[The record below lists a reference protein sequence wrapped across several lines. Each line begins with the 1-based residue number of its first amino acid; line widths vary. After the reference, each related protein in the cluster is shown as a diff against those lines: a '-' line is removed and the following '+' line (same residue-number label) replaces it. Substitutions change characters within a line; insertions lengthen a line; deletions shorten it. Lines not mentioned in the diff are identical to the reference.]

1 MHRFLLLVWL
11 TLTFCPNIWG
21 QGSPILKSKR
31 QISCTKALELLEK
44 QHQVTFSYE
53 VTLLRNR
60 KTSPSFIGPDLNAS
74 LKKILSPHRLSFKVL
89 ADDFVII
96 SPADIPKEQIPQKSL
111 ISGRIIDKTTGEV
124 VSYAA
129 IQLIGSRQGVYTD
142 EYGHFRLAV
151 SSSREDSLL
160 IRRMGFTPRKVS
172 TTAFSDS
179 IRKVISLSPAPNTLE
194 DVVITKEKIP
204 PITLGGEKGEI
215 TLIPREFTAFP
226 GWGEPDI
233 LRSAQQLPGINSI
246 SESAGEIHIRGGT
259 PDQNLL
265 SWDHI
270 PIYHLSHFFGMYSPF
285 NPYISQEVEVYRG
298 DYGVEF
304 GGRVSGVIDITGR
317 PDTLGLL
324 KAGVGANLLHAHAY
338 VEVPITKKAVL
349 LLSVRKSYTDWL
361 ESGFYRRLFDRI
373 FQDGNIRQQR
383 NDQLQSQDEP
393 GYQVNFDPVFNFE
406 DLNGKWVFFPT
417 ENDKFSLSFYQGQDR
432 LNTDY
437 TEGIPDTVLWQSFT
451 DVSLKNWG
459 ISMNLE
465 HDWNDQNTSVLR
477 LVHSNYR
484 NDQNFLEESPV
495 DREERYSHDQYSSMI
510 EDKLTLMHTSEL
522 SSQHTL
528 TAGLD
533 YSYNQVEYDSR
544 YFWPDG
550 QWIYGPDTT
559 INEVISPYLQHELRT
574 KKWYIKSGVRFNYIG
589 SLGKNFWEPRIS
601 ASYSPLPSLRFKLS
615 AGRFIQ
621 YNYQVIDYN
630 EISVGE
636 GVWVTAYSDD
646 ESSLPVVSSR
656 HLSASAL
663 WNQDD
668 WQIEVSAYHR
678 KVNNTMAAFIKLVE
692 EFREV
697 QEDTELSRGTGDLR
711 GVDVWIKKKWGKYQ
725 SWFSYSLGQVTY
737 NFPGIEE
744 VSGNVPAPHDIRHIG
759 SWTHLYSSKNWDFS
773 AQLSFSSGRPYTPL
787 VVGRESA
794 DPDRALPTSLEDFAE
809 ETGEAFE
816 DDDGIYREANGF
828 FSKRL
833 PGTSRVD
840 IAANYTALIG
850 KVRPLK
856 AKFGVSIFNLFN
868 QNNYFGVNYTIENN
882 EDNVLPR
889 IKETRKRMLGFTPN
903 VFMRLEW

>member
-11 TLTFCPNIWG
+11 SLTFCPSLSG
-21 QGSPILKSKR
+21 QAIPILKNKR
-31 QISCTKALELLEK
+31 QISCTKALEILEDQYK
-44 QHQVTFSYE
+44 VTFSYE

-60 KTSPSFIGPDLNAS
+60 KTSPSFIGPDLTTS
-74 LKKILSPHRLSFKVL
+74 LQKILSPHQLTFKEL
-89 ADDFVII
+89 ADNFVII
-96 SPADIPKEQIPQKSL
+96 SPLEKAGNQLFQKSL
-111 ISGRIIDKTTGEV
+111 ISGRIIDETSGEV

-129 IQLIGSRQGVYTD
+129 IQLLGTKDGVYTD
-142 EYGHFRLAV
+142 EYGHFRMV
-151 SSSREDSLL
+151 VPSSKEDSLL
-160 IRRMGFTPRKVS
+160 IRRMGFTPRKIAVAS
-172 TTAFSDS
+172 FSDS
-179 IRKVISLSPAPNTLE
+179 VRKVVSLSPAPSTLE

-215 TLIPREFTAFP
+215 TLIPREFTAVP

-285 NPYISQEVEVYRG
+285 NPYISQKVEVYRG

-304 GGRVSGVIDITGR
+304 GGRIAGVIDITGR
-317 PDTLGLL
+317 PDTLGLV
-324 KAGVGANLLHAHAY
+324 KAGIGANLLHAHGY
-338 VEVPITKKAVL
+338 VEVPIAKKAVL

-361 ESGFYRRLFDRI
+361 ESGFYRRLFDRV
-373 FQDGNIRQQR
+373 FQEGNLRQQKY
-383 NDQLQSQDEP
+383 DQQQSQNEP
-393 GYQVNFDPVFNFE
+393 GYQVEFNPIFNFE

-417 ENDKFSLSFYQGQDR
+417 ENDKFSISFYQGQDR

-437 TEGIPDTVLWQSFT
+437 TEGTPDTVWWQSST

-465 HDWNDQNTSVLR
+465 HIWNDQNTTILR
-477 LVHSNYR
+477 MVHSNYR
-484 NDQNFLEESPV
+484 NDQNFLDESLLA
-495 DREERYSHDQYSSMI
+495 REERYTQDQYSSMI
-510 EDKLTLMHTSEL
+510 EDKLTFMHTSEL

-528 TAGLD
+528 TAGID

-550 QWIYGPDTT
+550 SWVYSDTT
-559 INEVISPYLQHELRT
+559 INEVISPYLQHELRW
-574 KKWYIKSGVRFNYIG
+574 KKWYVKSGIRFNHIG
-589 SLGKNFWEPRIS
+589 SLGENFWEPRIS
-601 ASYSPLPSLRFKLS
+601 ASYFPMPSLRLKLS

-636 GVWVTAYSDD
+636 GVWVTAYQGEEDD
-646 ESSLPVVSSR
+646 LPVVTSR

-663 WNQDD
+663 WSQDD
-668 WQIEVSAYHR
+668 WQVEVSAYHR

-711 GVDVWIKKKWGKYQ
+711 GIDAWIKKKWGKYQ

-737 NFPGIEE
+737 NFPDIEE

-787 VVGRESA
+787 VIGRETA
-794 DPDRALPTSLEDFAE
+794 DPNRAIPYSLENLAE
-809 ETGEAFE
+809 EPEQAFE
-816 DDDGIYREANGF
+816 NHNGIYREASGF
-828 FSKRL
+828 FSARL

-840 IAANYTALIG
+840 VAANYTALIG

-856 AKFGVSIFNLFN
+856 AKFGVSVFNLFN
-868 QNNYFGVNYTIENN
+868 QENYFGVNYTVEDN
-882 EDNVLPR
+882 EDDILPR
-889 IKETRKRMLGFTPN
+889 IRENRKSMLGFTPN